1 VAKILVVDDSG
12 LTRLCVASLLE
23 RAGYSATTA
32 SNGKDAWMMLYSGLP
47 DLIVLDLMMPQMDGL
62 AFLRLLRHNHH
73 WNDLPVI
80 ILTGHDNEEKMI
92 AQARALGVS
101 DIIAKG
107 SSSMEKLMAR
117 VNDLVSV
124 ESVEEKPMRRVT
136 RGRELVG
143 ATR

>member
-12 LTRLCVASLLE
+12 LTRLCVARLLE
-23 RAGYSATTA
+23 RAGYTATTA

-107 SSSMEKLMAR
+107 NSSLDRLMAR
-117 VNDLVSV
+117 VDELLSV
-124 ESVEEKPMRRVT
+124 QKVELKPERRAT
-136 RGRELVG
+136 RGLELVG
-143 ATR
+143 AGH

>member
-1 VAKILVVDDSG
+1 MAKILIVDDSS
-12 LTRLCVASLLE
+12 LTRLCVARLLE
-23 RAGYSATTA
+23 RAGYTTSTA
-32 SNGKDAWMMLYSGLP
+32 SNGKDAWMMLYTGLP

-80 ILTGHDNEEKMI
+80 ILTGHDNEEKMV

-107 SSSMEKLMAR
+107 NSSMEKLMAR
-117 VNDLVSV
+117 VSDLASLQKV
-124 ESVEEKPMRRVT
+124 EMKPTRR
-136 RGRELVG
+136 G
-143 ATR
+143 APRRDVAFAAR

>member
-1 VAKILVVDDSG
+1 VAKILVVDDSA
-12 LTRLCVASLLE
+12 LTRLCVARLLE
-23 RAGYSATTA
+23 RAGYTATTA
-32 SNGKDAWMMLYSGLP
+32 SNGKDAWMMLYAGLP

-73 WNDLPVI
+73 WNDLPVV

-117 VNDLVSV
+117 VSELVSLQKI
-124 ESVEEKPMRRVT
+124 EMKPTRRVA
-136 RGRELVG
+136 RGRELIG
-143 ATR
+143 AGR